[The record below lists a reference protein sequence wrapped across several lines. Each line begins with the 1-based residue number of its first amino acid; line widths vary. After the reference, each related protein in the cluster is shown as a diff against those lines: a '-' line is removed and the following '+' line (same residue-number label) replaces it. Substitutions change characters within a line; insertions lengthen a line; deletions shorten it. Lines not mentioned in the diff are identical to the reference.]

1 MTSDQHHGS
10 AGGDELGLGE
20 LKEQASQKVSQ
31 VADSLKQEAARREDS
46 IRDNLSKQADSLASA
61 LRSAKSE
68 IDPQSGIGKM
78 FDYAADSVGSMAH
91 SLKSADT
98 AEMVD
103 SVRSFAR
110 ERPGAFLGLC
120 ALGGFG
126 AARFLIAGV
135 PSAGRSTGT
144 GTGTGM
150 TGSHGRTG
158 SQTGLADRSGAS
170 LASQQQGGQA
180 SIHGSG
186 HGSGTSGG
194 TSGSHMGSAG
204 SASPTG
210 SGMSGGSGS
219 GMSGSGTTGSGTT
232 GSGTS
237 GSGTAGSAT
246 GSGTGSGVG
255 GDLGGSI
262 GGGSTGTGS
271 SSGAEKA
278 RVPGYGNAP
287 GTSGTGGGQ

>member
-1 MTSDQHHGS
+1 MTSDQQHGS

-126 AARFLIAGV
+126 AARFLLAGA
-135 PSAGRSTGT
+135 PSTGRGT
-144 GTGTGM
+144 GTGTGRTGGQ
-150 TGSHGRTG
+150 TGSYGRAG
-158 SQTGLADRSGAS
+158 GQTGAGGRSGTS

-186 HGSGTSGG
+186 MSSGG
-194 TSGSHMGSAG
+194 GSVM
-204 SASPTG
+204 TG
-210 SGMSGGSGS
+210 T
-219 GMSGSGTTGSGTT
+219 GTTGSGTM

-237 GSGTAGSAT
+237 GTGAAGSAT
-246 GSGTGSGVG
+246 GSGVGGDIGSGFGGSGSGGSGATGSG
-255 GDLGGSI
+255 
-262 GGGSTGTGS
+262 STGSGS